1 MKILFTLFLILSIA
15 LCLFNVLEINW
26 DNLLEEKSIIAIIG
40 VMASA
45 ISIMLLL
52 ILMISKR
59 IHEKLKK

>member
-15 LCLFNVLEINW
+15 LCLFNILEINW

-59 IHEKLKK
+59 IHEKLKN

>member
-15 LCLFNVLEINW
+15 LCLFNILEINW